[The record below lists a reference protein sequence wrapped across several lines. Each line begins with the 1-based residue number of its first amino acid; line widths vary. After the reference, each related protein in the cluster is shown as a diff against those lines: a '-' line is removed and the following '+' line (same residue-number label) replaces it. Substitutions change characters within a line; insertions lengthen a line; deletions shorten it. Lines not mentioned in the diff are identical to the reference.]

1 MTMFRDDMS
10 GLPDGYV
17 TLAPVEEIRAEAE
30 WAAKALVNA
39 EVERVGQRIDSK
51 AREAIEASI
60 SESLEN
66 RALENGLDIYAIN
79 DKIFQARTGRAV
91 MEDVKKEAGVFGL
104 EKKVAQSTQEQATE
118 RLQGLEN
125 AQRLFGEDEFLDY
138 EANAAAKLMLGSDQ
152 PAHEDHSPS
161 VNTLKDNLVSAAK
174 YAGLDVNELSTK
186 LEAGRAIRENVE
198 RKSQELKSF
207 GVMRNRPELD
217 HLNDLQAYQEAI
229 EKRSFDAKYVA
240 RFVIKKESPELSGG
254 QLVEAESALTEKLI
268 QSEIKGEIDLVGM
281 KAETQKQQADLSDEI
296 EF

>member
-1 MTMFRDDMS
+1 VD
-10 GLPDGYV
+10 
-17 TLAPVEEIRAEAE
+17 EIRAEAD

-39 EVERVGQRIDSK
+39 EVETTGQGIDSK
-51 AREAIEASI
+51 VREAIKASV

-66 RALENGLDIYAIN
+66 RALENGLDIYALN

-91 MEDVKKEAGVFGL
+91 MDDLKKEAGVFGL

-152 PAHEDHSPS
+152 RAHEDHSPS
-161 VNTLKDNLVSAAK
+161 VNTLKNNLVSAAK
-174 YAGLDVNELSTK
+174 YADLDVNELTTK
-186 LEAGRAIRENVE
+186 LEAGKAVRENVD
-198 RKSQELKSF
+198 RKSQELKAF

-217 HLNDLQAYQEAI
+217 HLNDLQAYQEAT
-229 EKRSFDAKYVA
+229 ERRSIDAKYIA
-240 RFVIKKESPELSGG
+240 RFVIKEESPELSGG
-254 QLVEAESALTEKLI
+254 QLAEAESALTEKLI
-268 QSEIKGEIDLVGM
+268 QSEVKGEIDLAGM

>member
-1 MTMFRDDMS
+1 MFRDDIS

-39 EVERVGQRIDSK
+39 EVERAGQGIDSK
-51 AREAIEASI
+51 EREAIVASF

-66 RALENGLDIYAIN
+66 RALENGLDIYALN

-91 MEDVKKEAGVFGL
+91 MDDVKNEAGVFGL

-125 AQRLFGEDEFLDY
+125 AQRIFGEDESLDY
-138 EANAAAKLMLGSDQ
+138 KANAAAKLMLGNDQ
-152 PAHEDHSPS
+152 LVHENQSPD
-161 VNTLKDNLVSAAK
+161 VNALKNNLVSAAK
-174 YAGLDVNELSTK
+174 YADLDVNKLMTK
-186 LEAGRAIRENVE
+186 LEAGKAIRENVE
-198 RKSQELKSF
+198 RKSQELKAF

-217 HLNDLQAYQEAI
+217 HLNDLQAYQEAT
-229 EKRSFDAKYVA
+229 EQRSIDAKYIA

-254 QLVEAESALTEKLI
+254 QLAEAESALTEKLI
-268 QSEIKGEIDLVGM
+268 QSEIKGEIDLAGM

>member
-1 MTMFRDDMS
+1 MS

-17 TLAPVEEIRAEAE
+17 TLAPVDEIRAEAE

-39 EVERVGQRIDSK
+39 EVERAGQGIGSK
-51 AREAIEASI
+51 AREAIEASV

-79 DKIFQARTGRAV
+79 DKIFLARTGRAV
-91 MEDVKKEAGVFGL
+91 MDDVKKEAGVIGW
-104 EKKVAQSTQEQATE
+104 EKKVTESTQQQTRE
-118 RLQGLEN
+118 RLQDLEN
-125 AQRLFGEDEFLDY
+125 AQRHLDTDAFVEY

-152 PAHEDHSPS
+152 LVNEDHSPS
-161 VNTLKDNLVSAAK
+161 VNTLKNNLVSAAK
-174 YAGLDVNELSTK
+174 YADLDVNELTTK

-198 RKSQELKSF
+198 RKSQELKAF

-217 HLNDLQAYQEAI
+217 HLNDLQAYQEAT
-229 EKRSFDAKYVA
+229 EQRSIDAKYIA
-240 RFVIKKESPELSGG
+240 RVVIKKESPELSGG
-254 QLVEAESALTEKLI
+254 QLADAESALTEKLI
-268 QSEIKGEIDLVGM
+268 QSEIKGEIDLAGM

>member
-1 MTMFRDDMS
+1 MLRDDMS

-17 TLAPVEEIRAEAE
+17 TLAPVDEIRAEAE

-39 EVERVGQRIDSK
+39 EVERAGQGIDSK
-51 AREAIEASI
+51 AREAIEASV

-91 MEDVKKEAGVFGL
+91 MDDVKKEAGVIGL
-104 EKKVAQSTQEQATE
+104 ERRVTESAQQQTRE
-118 RLQGLEN
+118 RLQDLEN
-125 AQRLFGEDEFLDY
+125 AQRHLDTDAFVDY
-138 EANAAAKLMLGSDQ
+138 EANAAAKLMLGSNQ
-152 PAHEDHSPS
+152 LAHEDNSPS
-161 VNTLKDNLVSAAK
+161 VNTLKNNLVSAAK
-174 YAGLDVNELSTK
+174 YADLDVNELTTK

-198 RKSQELKSF
+198 RQSQELKAF

-217 HLNDLQAYQEAI
+217 HLNDLQAYREAT
-229 EKRSFDAKYVA
+229 EQRSIDAKYIA

-254 QLVEAESALTEKLI
+254 QLAEAESALTEKLI
-268 QSEIKGEIDLVGM
+268 QSEIKGEIDLAGM